1 MVVLNEQSDGA
12 RRRSKGKAREGVK
25 KRREDNGSLLA
36 PLCWGLSSGTVF
48 LLKTVRHAAKT
59 CRSVQVRGLTA
70 RAMIYLV
77 VQLSSEEEY
86 PGLGC

>member
-48 LLKTVRHAAKT
+48 LLKTVRHA
-59 CRSVQVRGLTA
+59 VRKHVG
-70 RAMIYLV
+70 
-77 VQLSSEEEY
+77 QSKFED
-86 PGLGC
+86 